1 MRKRTLPPA
10 ARRSFGAHKGHLFLS
25 VIFGLLSTLLP
36 IAASADT
43 FPPTLVFQSPAD
55 DAVVGGTDRFKVE
68 VSDQDG
74 LAASNPVRWGIDGAP
89 ISTSANINTN
99 YTCGD
104 DCAVFEF
111 DVDTISLVDGAH
123 TVSVEVEDSLGNVG
137 VFTRGFVVANTGSQA
152 AGNGLLL
159 RRTHG
164 SQACVDCHNLETH
177 SSKSTGT
184 KYGNWAV
191 DCLICHTP
199 HQTRN
204 IFLARETLETPNSG
218 SGNVDFRV
226 DDSVGGTNPQWSYLG
241 DYSGPSNSPY
251 DDGICEVCH
260 TQTNHYR
267 NDNSGGDHSHNA
279 GTRCIGCHPH
289 SSGFSA
295 GGGESEGGVNCSGC
309 HPGIWQG
316 MNGAVAKTSRHSIGN
331 VAGVNDAFADSA
343 VSWGDPLSSV
353 AVGDRSCVNM
363 CHQDHVHNDV
373 GGTTH
378 DFNVHEDASTNAT
391 RQVTRGGGG
400 VIVGGSP
407 ARTDFNGGASNG
419 GLCVSCHR
427 NSVSGTRPPV
437 DGGAFDASAHDFIS
451 NSVGATTYDWTYT
464 LHDGSTFD
472 RNCTKCHAEDSAPD
486 ESAIPFSAVHFSDN
500 PLLLSGTVNP
510 AGAPASFQCY
520 ACHGDDTTGSDLSGK
535 DIASQIAKTYSH
547 PSDDDS
553 VHDSV
558 AEHQNAAF
566 GNELDGVA
574 RHASCL
580 DCHNTHEV
588 KAGTH
593 ATPGNRAGPPLEGA
607 WGAQLSSNPGFWA
620 APTAGNF
627 TKKTIIAG
635 TDVEATLCFK
645 CHSSYYGT
653 LPNSPSGGYQETDTA
668 REFNPN
674 NVGNWA
680 PSWSSGET
688 AGSFHPVLA
697 SAGNNLGATSNIK
710 SPWTRTSLM
719 TCSDCHES
727 NSTADPNGPHGSTAG
742 FMLKGP
748 NTLWN
753 ANLASSSSGM
763 PNGTFCINC
772 HNQNFSNSR
781 FAGEKDHTYD
791 KHRDFEGQAISC
803 FNCHSA
809 IPHGTARPGLLV
821 TPRSQSTGGL
831 LLTDASPYLRL
842 PAGNSGIQINS
853 YPSNNTSNW
862 SKSNCAC
869 GNDSWGH

>member
-1 MRKRTLPPA
+1 M
-10 ARRSFGAHKGHLFLS
+10 S
-25 VIFGLLSTLLP
+25 VILASLLT
-36 IAASADT
+36 ICATVAIADT
-43 FPPTLVFQSPAD
+43 IPPTVIFQSPAM
-55 DAVVGGTDRFKVE
+55 DAVVGGIERFKVE

-74 LAASNPVRWGIDGAP
+74 LAATNPVKWGLDGGP
-89 ISTSANINTN
+89 ISSVATSNSN
-99 YTCGD
+99 YDCGEN
-104 DCAVFEF
+104 CAIYEF
-111 DVDTISLVDGAH
+111 DIDTTVLANGAH
-123 TVSVEVEDSLGNVG
+123 TVSVEVADALGNIG
-137 VFTRGFVVANTGSQA
+137 VLTRTVVVTNSGSQA

-164 SQACVDCHNLETH
+164 SQTCIDCHNLETH
-177 SSKSTGT
+177 SSHSTGT

-204 IFLARETLETPNSG
+204 IYLVRESLQTPNSG
-218 SGNVDFRV
+218 TGTVDFRE

-241 DYSGPSNSPY
+241 DYSGAGNSPY

-260 TQTNHYR
+260 TQTSHYR

-295 GGGESEGGVNCSGC
+295 GDGESAGGANCSGC
-309 HPGIWQG
+309 HPQIWQG
-316 MNGAVAKTSRHSIGN
+316 MNGDVAKTSRHAIGN
-331 VAGVNDAFADSA
+331 VAGVNDTFADSG
-343 VSWGDPLSSV
+343 VSWVNPLSSV

-363 CHQDHVHNDV
+363 CHPDHVHNAV
-373 GGTTH
+373 GGATH
-378 DFNVHEDASTNAT
+378 DFNVHEDASTGSA

-400 VIVGGSP
+400 AIVSGTP
-407 ARTDFNGGASNG
+407 ARTDFNGGAANDGS
-419 GLCVSCHR
+419 CVSCHK
-427 NSVSGTRPPV
+427 NPIAGTRPSI
-437 DGGAFDASAHDFIS
+437 DGGAYDASAHDFVS
-451 NSVGATTYDWTYT
+451 TTVGASTFDWTYT

-472 RNCTKCHAEDSAPD
+472 RNCTKCHAEDSSPD
-486 ESAIPFSAVHFSDN
+486 DSTIPFSAVHFSDN

-510 AGAPASFQCY
+510 AGSPASFQCY
-520 ACHGDDTTGSDLSGK
+520 ACHGNGTVGADLSGK
-535 DIASQIAKTYSH
+535 DIASQIAKSNNH
-547 PSDDDS
+547 PADDDN

-558 AEHQNAAF
+558 GEEAGAAF
-566 GNELDGVA
+566 GNQLGGAA
-574 RHASCL
+574 RHANCL

-588 KAGTH
+588 KGGTH
-593 ATPGNRAGPPLEGA
+593 ATPGNKAGPPLEGA
-607 WGAQLSSNPGFWA
+607 WGAQLSSSPGFWA

-627 TKKTIIAG
+627 TKKTIAAG
-635 TDVEATLCFK
+635 TDAEATLCFK

-653 LPNSPSGGYQETDTA
+653 LPTSPSGGYQETDTA

-674 NVGNWA
+674 NTGNWA
-680 PSWSSGET
+680 PAWSSGET

-742 FMLKGP
+742 FILKGP

-753 ANLASSSSGM
+753 ANLASSTAGM

-772 HNQNFSNSR
+772 HNQNFTNSR
-781 FAGEKDHTYD
+781 FPGEKGHTF
-791 KHRDFEGQAISC
+791 KNHNTSKGLAISC
-803 FNCHSA
+803 FNCHSP

-821 TPRSQSTGGL
+821 TPRSESVGGL
-831 LLTDASPYLRL
+831 QLTDASPYLRL
-842 PAGNSGIQINS
+842 PAGNLGFQINS
-853 YPSNNTSNW
+853 YPADNTTDW
-862 SKSNCAC
+862 SKDDCSC
-869 GNDSWGH
+869 GNKDWGH